1 MVEPPSTVPYL
12 ISVCLAR
19 SSADSM
25 GDCILSTVRKAARL
39 AVYDEIMMSVK
50 NHHTLPTIRP
60 DIDLRRDR
68 DFTLPALKE
77 KTNSS
82 DLHGRASF
90 QVPPPR
96 VNKAA
101 HSGFESQRRCHQKS
115 KTGVSVASQKGL
127 MSSNFFFKKS
137 LLFHSPQS
145 THIVTCE
152 EHRMF

>member
-25 GDCILSTVRKAARL
+25 GDCILSTVRKAARF
-39 AVYDEIMMSVK
+39 AVYDEMMMSVK
-50 NHHTLPTIRP
+50 NHQTLPTIRP

-68 DFTLPALKE
+68 DFTLPVLKG
-77 KTNSS
+77 KTNSC

-90 QVPPPR
+90 QVPPPS

-101 HSGFESQRRCHQKS
+101 HSGFEPQRSHQKS
-115 KTGVSVASQKGL
+115 KTGVSVVPQKGL
-127 MSSNFFFKKS
+127 MSSNFFLKS
-137 LLFHSPQS
+137 PYLPFTQVKSYINIWR
-145 THIVTCE
+145 T
-152 EHRMF
+152 

>member
-25 GDCILSTVRKAARL
+25 GDCILSTVRKAARF
-39 AVYDEIMMSVK
+39 AVYDEMMMSVK

-68 DFTLPALKE
+68 DFTLPALKG

-82 DLHGRASF
+82 YLQGRASF
-90 QVPPPR
+90 QVPPPS
-96 VNKAA
+96 VIKAA
-101 HSGFESQRRCHQKS
+101 HSGFEPQRNHPRSRKQGYQWPHKKDLCPP
-115 KTGVSVASQKGL
+115 
-127 MSSNFFFKKS
+127 FF
-137 LLFHSPQS
+137 
-145 THIVTCE
+145 
-152 EHRMF
+152 

>member
-25 GDCILSTVRKAARL
+25 GDCILSTVRKAARF
-39 AVYDEIMMSVK
+39 AVYDEMMMSVK

-60 DIDLRRDR
+60 DIDLRKDR
-68 DFTLPALKE
+68 DFILQVLKG

-90 QVPPPR
+90 QVPPPS
-96 VNKAA
+96 VIKAS
-101 HSGFESQRRCHQKS
+101 HSGFEPQRSNPRSRKQGYQWPHK
-115 KTGVSVASQKGL
+115 KN
-127 MSSNFFFKKS
+127 MYPPNFF
-137 LLFHSPQS
+137 
-145 THIVTCE
+145 
-152 EHRMF
+152 